1 MPSPI
6 LVTGETAVKKG
17 QPPGAASGSY
27 ETYMLTGNDMKK
39 ELRLWKGPPLCS
51 YDLHCLHCMDGGR
64 GRRLKK
70 LGWTRFCTTIGRDLL
85 LTCVQHFHSL
95 QRLSCQLLN
104 SKAAES
110 VWGSVASSTFIKP
123 DRSQLNPS

>member
-1 MPSPI
+1 MPSLI

-51 YDLHCLHCMDGGR
+51 CDLHCLHCMDGGR
-64 GRRLKK
+64 GEALEEIGMDK
-70 LGWTRFCTTIGRDLL
+70 LLHNYRKRPTLDLRSAFPQPAK
-85 LTCVQHFHSL
+85 TQ
-95 QRLSCQLLN
+95 LSAVKFKSCRIHVGF
-104 SKAAES
+104 SGK
-110 VWGSVASSTFIKP
+110 
-123 DRSQLNPS
+123 